1 MPVRYFAHRNEYRC
15 AMERNQNGK
24 YCVRIRA
31 DFGRRAWSLSVYFL
45 ASTVDRALKKL
56 EQTLQSLQQQEER
69 LWFWSVD
76 RGDDPH
82 VAEDLLRQAG
92 LRRDRRGEFPRT
104 ASILQLSPGHP
115 MPAPLFEPVR
125 RGLAQSVASARPAA
139 ASD

>member
-56 EQTLQSLQQQEER
+56 EQTLQYLQQQEER

-82 VAEDLLRQAG
+82 IAEDLLREAG
-92 LRRDRRGEFPRT
+92 LRRDRRGEFPRK

-125 RGLAQSVASARPAA
+125 RGLAQSVAAARLAVA
-139 ASD
+139 GD